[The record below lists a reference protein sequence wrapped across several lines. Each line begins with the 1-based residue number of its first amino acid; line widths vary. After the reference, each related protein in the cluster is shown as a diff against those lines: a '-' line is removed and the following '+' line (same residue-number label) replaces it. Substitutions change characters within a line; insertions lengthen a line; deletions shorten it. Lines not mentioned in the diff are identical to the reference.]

1 MPKPT
6 TPVETLLAELHHA
19 DFTTRSNAARQL
31 GQTRDPR
38 AVDALL
44 HDLHDA
50 DWRVRRNAAQ
60 ALGVARD
67 RRAVEPLIAALQ
79 DRSVTVQ
86 QRAAVALGR
95 LRDPRALPAL
105 VEIVRSGRGPLLES
119 VTHALRKFGAA
130 AIPALLTALDT
141 MGEDRTIDDQQVD
154 HRRLRVKMTELL
166 AATKHDDALEPI
178 IAALDDRDMHV
189 RCHAACALGQLG
201 NRRAVAPLIAA
212 LERADLPLREAI
224 ARALGQLGDERA
236 VAPLLQLLP
245 AHDIDGPDE
254 HVYRAVTSALQAI
267 SHIPA
272 SFSGI
277 VNNDLGVLISV
288 LNTEHIEQLAGMAAT
303 MQQGLAQLAPTIMP
317 ADRAARMMESL
328 AGTFAVHRRYQD
340 GRSRA
345 AAEVMTLIEWL
356 TSDSALTRI
365 GAAVSLPW
373 YMDPS
378 ALEPLRA
385 STNDDDPGVRQ
396 AATWASRRL
405 AATLGYRQQ
414 LGFH

>member
-6 TPVETLLAELHHA
+6 TPIETLLTELYHA

-44 HDLHDA
+44 RDLQDA

-67 RRAVEPLIAALQ
+67 QRAVEPLIATLG
-79 DRSVTVQ
+79 DRTLTVR

-95 LRDPRALPAL
+95 LRDPRAIPAL
-105 VEIVRSGRGPLLES
+105 IDMLGDHNWNLTRD

-130 AIPALLTALDT
+130 AIPALLAALDT
-141 MGEDRTIDDQQVD
+141 AEPDRPADEQ
-154 HRRLRVKMTELL
+154 RRLRVQVIDLL

-178 IAALDDRDMHV
+178 VAALSDHDMHI
-189 RCHAACALGQLG
+189 RLHAACALGQLG
-201 NRRAVAPLIAA
+201 DRRAVAPLLEA
-212 LERADLPLREAI
+212 LEQADLPAREVI
-224 ARALGQLGDERA
+224 VRALGSLGDERA
-236 VAPLLQLLP
+236 VEPLLRLLP
-245 AHDIDGPDE
+245 AHDIDGADE
-254 HVYRAVTSALQAI
+254 HVCRAVTSALQAI

-272 SFSGI
+272 SFSGM
-277 VNNDLGVLISV
+277 VNNDLGVVISV
-288 LNTEHIEQLAGMAAT
+288 LNTEHIDQLATMAAT
-303 MQQGLAQLAPTIMP
+303 MQQNLAQLAPTIMS
-317 ADRAARMMESL
+317 ADRAAQMMESL
-328 AGTFAVHRRYQD
+328 AGTFAVRSRYQD

-345 AAEVMTLIEWL
+345 ATEVMTLIEWL

-373 YMDPS
+373 YMNAS

-385 STNDDDPGVRQ
+385 TTHDDDPGVRQ